1 MEREVQQT
9 VGDVDQV
16 LQWDLSWPQNSDM
29 KYGET
34 IKLRHAGSRSLY
46 RNFKTFRHSHT
57 IIS

>member
-9 VGDVDQV
+9 VGDVEEV
-16 LQWDLSWPQNSDM
+16 LQWDLSRPKNSDI

-34 IKLRHAGSRSLY
+34 IKLGRAGSRSLY
-46 RNFKTFRHSHT
+46 SNFKTFRHSPT